1 MRSKQQCYAKCD
13 RKCETMVAVAGE
25 WQNYVFSTAWTGLD
39 LWPADYKM
47 VWEHGAWTSWWSDE
61 CEQGWRKRQG
71 WGQRKR
77 KEQRQGQD
85 TLAWQKKR
93 LWKLQWIQPVFRFQ
107 RKRLTRAKERQRT
120 LANTQVLLYVTSVTN
135 KDTKTTLEI
144 AGQAKRKHVRWMRRV
159 VRTTA
164 HTHHSER
171 TTRSFP
177 NKSWERQKCSNS
189 GTYFWSARWWT
200 RDCREPEC
208 SCSDMWTFFH
218 WWWWW
223 RCCFHC
229 EHVPEFH
236 LLKDMVQKKKE
247 QILGGRLFV
256 RTVWTDEVNI
266 ILDSG
271 SDATVF
277 PHEFVETG
285 KDTNNL
291 SQLWG
296 AQGHPRWVNTSN
308 WILSKDWAIWD
319 LGPASTSTR
328 WPFVDVRAGGFVPIL
343 HRIYLLRI
351 ACPLTSRVQCV
362 YRRKHRWLVYCNGK
376 NSNIRNSNIV

>member
-1 MRSKQQCYAKCD
+1 MVLGQAGDPMNVSRAEGKDKGEDKGKGKSKDKGKTPWHDKRKGYGNSNGYNQSSDSKGKGWQGQKKDKELWQTHKFCCMSQVSQTRTLRLRSRLLVRQ
-13 RKCETMVAVAGE
+13 RESTSGE
-25 WQNYVFSTAWTGLD
+25 WEGW
-39 LWPADYKM
+39 
-47 VWEHGAWTSWWSDE
+47 WEQQHT
-61 CEQGWRKRQG
+61 
-71 WGQRKR
+71 
-77 KEQRQGQD
+77 
-85 TLAWQKKR
+85 
-93 LWKLQWIQPVFRFQ
+93 
-107 RKRLTRAKERQRT
+107 
-120 LANTQVLLYVTSVTN
+120 
-135 KDTKTTLEI
+135 
-144 AGQAKRKHVRWMRRV
+144 
-159 VRTTA
+159 

-291 SQLWG
+291 SQLCG